1 MLYNGNMTH
10 SNVQK
15 GQILLITLLVL
26 SIATTIALSLVARTT
41 IDLNIS
47 NEADES
53 SRAFNAA
60 EAGIEEALRLQ
71 TAPSGTLAGGTTY
84 SVSQA
89 TIGGATGAYMFPRV
103 TSVGQTET
111 LWFVPHLDTGLPDM
125 TTKGYTSNTMQVCF
139 GDNTPIKPALEA
151 TVYYLRAG
159 AYLEARN
166 LYDSDGT
173 RAVNNIFSVMASGNC
188 GAGTNTAYI
197 KNINFNT
204 DFGITPASDT
214 LIMMRLRPLYASTQI
229 AVNVPG
235 AQTLPLQ
242 GNTYESCGTTGT
254 GVSRCISVVQNYRTS
269 SGLFDYVIYSNQGSF
284 APTN

>member
-1 MLYNGNMTH
+1 MLYNGNMKQKNVH
-10 SNVQK
+10 S

-41 IDLNIS
+41 TDLNIS

-71 TAPSGTLAGGTTY
+71 TAPSGTLAGGATY
-84 SVSQA
+84 AVSQT
-89 TIGGATGAYMFPRV
+89 TIGGATGAYVFPRV

-111 LWFVPHLDTGLPDM
+111 VWLVPHLDTGLPDT

-139 GDNTPIKPALEA
+139 GDSAPVKPALEV
-151 TVYYLRAG
+151 TVYYIHAG
-159 AYLEARN
+159 AYSTVRA
-166 LYDSDGT
+166 LYDSDAVRVGNNNFAS
-173 RAVNNIFSVMASGNC
+173 AVNSGC
-188 GAGTNTAYI
+188 GAGTNTSYSATL
-197 KNINFNT
+197 NFSV
-204 DFGITPASDT
+204 DFGINTAVDT
-214 LIMMRLRPLYASTQI
+214 LVMMRMRPLYANTQL
-229 AVNVPG
+229 AVNVP
-235 AQTLPLQ
+235 ALQILPLQ

-254 GVSRCISVVQNYRTS
+254 GISRCISVIQNYRTP